1 MTGTKTDKKMLLFQK
16 KSIEQNDDLDE
27 EGMILTKISSLEKPK
42 RKLSKKARFIP
53 ARLPT
58 PPLKRLII

>member
-27 EGMILTKISSLEKPK
+27 EGMILTKNIFFRKTKEKV
-42 RKLSKKARFIP
+42 I
-53 ARLPT
+53 
-58 PPLKRLII
+58 